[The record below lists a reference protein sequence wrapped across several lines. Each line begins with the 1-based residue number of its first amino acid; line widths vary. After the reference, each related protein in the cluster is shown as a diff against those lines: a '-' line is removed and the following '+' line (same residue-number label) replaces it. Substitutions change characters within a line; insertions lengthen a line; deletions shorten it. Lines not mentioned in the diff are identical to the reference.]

1 MLTPGIV
8 RFEYF
13 RQLGRIARGEAEWVS
28 MDELHDRFDVRFD
41 GDPEWR

>member
-13 RQLGRIARGEAEWVS
+13 RQLGRIARGEAEWDS
-28 MDELHDRFDVRFD
+28 MDELRDRFDVRFD

>member
-8 RFEYF
+8 RFECF
-13 RQLGRIARGEAEWVS
+13 RQLGRSDRGEAEWGS
-28 MDELHDRFDVRFD
+28 MDASHDRFDVRFD